1 MRQKEHLGLRQ
12 ERGGSGAPRGKWLP
26 RLCHISC
33 RCYQRCFHQDAS
45 KVFRRRNDRNCVKNG
60 ACCRQEKTRHVAVRR
75 HDTLCVRGVFSL
87 FLLEQRL
94 AEFDD
99 INYVGKTAS
108 IMGSATLGFPRRTER
123 SRRNVDCPQDYSK
136 HRPGLLPEKALR
148 RRGAVS
154 TREEKV
160 VMLFCT

>member
-1 MRQKEHLGLRQ
+1 MRQKEHLGLWQ

-99 INYVGKTAS
+99 INYVGKT
-108 IMGSATLGFPRRTER
+108 TLIVTINISPFQLQQWLGHANLNTTLIY
-123 SRRNVDCPQDYSK
+123 V
-136 HRPGLLPEKALR
+136 HVG
-148 RRGAVS
+148 
-154 TREEKV
+154 
-160 VMLFCT
+160 